1 MSELSRIGGR
11 IAKLLPVLASDR
23 PGEVAAAAAAI
34 TRTLNGAGL
43 DWHTLAAVVEA
54 EGKRQA
60 APIFS
65 FASLPPRTARKQI
78 SLLARWPELTAA
90 QRIRMAQMREWLHGK
105 PVGTRLPAECIEFVD
120 DLWRR
125 AFGGGASR

>member
-1 MSELSRIGGR
+1 MNELSRIGGR
-11 IAKLLPVLASDR
+11 LAKLLPVLASDR

-65 FASLPPRTARKQI
+65 FASLSPRTARKQI
-78 SLLARWPELTAA
+78 ALLARWPELTAP
-90 QRIRMAQMREWLHGK
+90 QRERMEQMRVWLHRK
-105 PVGTRLPAECIEFVD
+105 PVQARLPSDCVVFLDE
-120 DLWRR
+120 LWRL
-125 AFGGGASR
+125 AFSGGASR

>member
-1 MSELSRIGGR
+1 MSDLSRIGGR
-11 IAKLLPVLASDR
+11 IAKLLPVLASDQ

-34 TRTLNGAGL
+34 TRTLNTAGL

-78 SLLARWPELTAA
+78 AMLARWPELTAA
-90 QRIRMAQMREWLHGK
+90 QRGRMEQMREWLHGK
-105 PVGTRLPAECIEFVD
+105 PPQERLPAASVAFLD

-125 AFGGGASR
+125 AFAGGSSR

>member
-1 MSELSRIGGR
+1 MSGLSRIGGR
-11 IAKLLPVLASDR
+11 LAKLLPVLASDR

-43 DWHTLAAVVEA
+43 DWHALAAVVEA

-78 SLLARWPELTAA
+78 ALLVRAPELTTA
-90 QRIRMAQMREWLHGK
+90 QRERMEQMRAWLHGK
-105 PVGTRLPAECIEFVD
+105 PVKARLPAECVAFLD